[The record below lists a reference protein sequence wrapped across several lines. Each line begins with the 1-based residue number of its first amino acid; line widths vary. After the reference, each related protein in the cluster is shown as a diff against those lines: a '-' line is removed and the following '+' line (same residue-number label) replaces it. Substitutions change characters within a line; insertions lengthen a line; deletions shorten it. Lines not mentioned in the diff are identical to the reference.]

1 MSNLATLT
9 FLFQIASKTVSFFL
23 PTETTLH
30 DVTPKSFSEIFTG
43 PQVTLPS
50 LVLVKK
56 VPNEAVVEVAE
67 EQPTLD
73 TFVPLKPTDKKPIF
87 ATPIPPSIQTSTST
101 SEVHNS
107 ISSSSLPIYISSTPS
122 PVVPLM
128 PINVPNPEP
137 PVQPI
142 QQYSVNNVQVTSM
155 RPETSSQDP
164 YDVPYLGP
172 EVEVV
177 SYSRAKFEDKP
188 PYEPS
193 NLSPS
198 LHPPTADSPPPIVT
212 LSRERPGI
220 HKSLKKDKGLVFV
233 TPRYVPIKYLLT
245 LCEACCNEIVILFR
259 LKRARTII
267 EELSL

>member
-1 MSNLATLT
+1 M
-9 FLFQIASKTVSFFL
+9 
-23 PTETTLH
+23 H

-56 VPNEAVVEVAE
+56 VPNNEVEE

-101 SEVHNS
+101 STSEVHNS
-107 ISSSSLPIYISSTPS
+107 IFSSSLPIYISSTQS
-122 PVVPLM
+122 PAVVPLM

-137 PVQPI
+137 PPMEPVV
-142 QQYSVNNVQVTSM
+142 QYSVTTS
-155 RPETSSQDP
+155 RPPETSSKNP
-164 YDVPYLGP
+164 YDIPYLGP
-172 EVEVV
+172 EVEVI
-177 SYSRAKFEDKP
+177 SYSRAKFEDNK

-198 LHPPTADSPPPIVT
+198 LHPPKADSPPPPIVT

-220 HKSLKKDKGLVFV
+220 HKNLKKDKGLVFV
-233 TPRYVPIKYLLT
+233 TPRYVHPTQCSK
-245 LCEACCNEIVILFR
+245 F
-259 LKRARTII
+259 LKNV
-267 EELSL
+267 LWS

>member
-1 MSNLATLT
+1 MSQLATLNC
-9 FLFQIASKTVSFFL
+9 LFQIASKTVSFFA
-23 PTETTLH
+23 ETTLH

-56 VPNEAVVEVAE
+56 VPNEVVAVAAE

-137 PVQPI
+137 PPVQPV

-188 PYEPS
+188 PFEPS

-245 LCEACCNEIVILFR
+245 LCEACCNEIVIFR
-259 LKRARTII
+259 LKRAHTII